1 MRSGTTTVVIRFFAS
16 LGLATALGASCVSMD
31 PESDL
36 PPPDVPYQ
44 PPAVTRPADHVITLE
59 TTAYCPCQKCCGWRY
74 NWFGDPVIASGPNSG
89 KPKAV
94 GVTASGLR
102 ARRGTLAADTRLF
115 PMGTV
120 MHIPGYGWG
129 RVEDRGSAIQGRK
142 IDLFMPTHD
151 EALRWGRRSVPVRV
165 WMAKRPPIP
174 SSSPQKARF
183 R

>member
-1 MRSGTTTVVIRFFAS
+1 MPPGTTAATIRFLAS
-16 LGLATALGASCVSMD
+16 LALVSVLAAGCASLD
-31 PESDL
+31 PDYEL
-36 PPPDVPYQ
+36 PPPGIPYQ

-59 TTAYCPCQKCCGWRY
+59 TTAYCPCQKCCGWRF

-89 KPKAV
+89 RPKAV
-94 GVTASGLR
+94 GVSASGLR
-102 ARRGTLAADTRLF
+102 ARRGTIAADTRIF

-120 MHIPGYGWG
+120 MHIPGYGWA

-142 IDLFMPTHD
+142 IDLFMPTHA
-151 EALRWGRRSVPVRV
+151 EALRWGRRSVQVRV
-165 WMAKRPPIP
+165 WMARRPPIP